1 MTNLELTI
9 IFFFALATTIY
20 FFGKLLTWAVW
31 MINPSNFSKD
41 ITKKQIAA
49 YNLVMIFSLV
59 LWSILFYNLI

>member
-1 MTNLELTI
+1 MTNLALTI

-20 FFGKLLTWAVW
+20 FFGKLLTWAIW
-31 MINPSNFSKD
+31 KINPSSFSKD
-41 ITKKQIAA
+41 ITNKEIAA